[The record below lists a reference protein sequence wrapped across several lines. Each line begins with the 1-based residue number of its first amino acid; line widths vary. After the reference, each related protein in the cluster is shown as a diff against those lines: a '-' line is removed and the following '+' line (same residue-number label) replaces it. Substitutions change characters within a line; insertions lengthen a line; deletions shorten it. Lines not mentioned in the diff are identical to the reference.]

1 MKVDVIEVSQ
11 AVFGRFSWWS
21 NWIDVAVFNHSTE
34 PYLIQMS
41 VSRKNKKKFR
51 SVKISGKQ
59 WQLRQVDVFN
69 VGDLNQMTGKENGN
83 N

>member
-21 NWIDVAVFNHSTE
+21 NWIDVAVFNHGTE

-59 WQLRQVDVFN
+59 WQLRQVN
-69 VGDLNQMTGKENGN
+69 AEQIGGLTQMKDSC
-83 N
+83 